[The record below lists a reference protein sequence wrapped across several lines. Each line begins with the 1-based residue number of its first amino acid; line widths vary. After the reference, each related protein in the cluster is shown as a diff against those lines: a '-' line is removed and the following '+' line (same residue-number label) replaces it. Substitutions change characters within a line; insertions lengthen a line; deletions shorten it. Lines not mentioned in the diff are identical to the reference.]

1 MSKADY
7 RRIEKGSVIGE
18 VGEFFYVVVSTH
30 VYDGEMWV
38 YCLCDNANNIYS
50 FTMGEILKGEW
61 LILSPK
67 KAMHIYS
74 YSSLD
79 LTKEDEELYH
89 KIKRDIP
96 ATVIAEVLSG
106 QEDNRFDHWYGDD

>member
-1 MSKADY
+1 VKANY
-7 RRIEKGSVIGE
+7 RRIEKGSVIGNDWY
-18 VGEFFYVVVSTH
+18 YVVVSTH
-30 VYDGEMWV
+30 AYDGKMYL

-50 FTMGEILKGEW
+50 FTMDEVLGEDW
-61 LILSPK
+61 LILSPL

-79 LTKEDEELYH
+79 LTKKDEELFH
-89 KIKRDIP
+89 KINREIP

-106 QEDNRFDHWYGDD
+106 QEDKRFDHWYGDE